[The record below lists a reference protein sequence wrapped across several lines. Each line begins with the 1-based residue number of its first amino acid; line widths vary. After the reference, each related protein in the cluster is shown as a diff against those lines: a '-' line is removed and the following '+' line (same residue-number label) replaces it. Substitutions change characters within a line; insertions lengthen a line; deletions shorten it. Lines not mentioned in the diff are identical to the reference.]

1 MHKLSILLG
10 LSGSEQSMFAADVA
24 WQIARQ
30 CQGSVCAQHV
40 IDSQTMWEIIRND
53 RPGFIGSG
61 PYMNAHETLL
71 ESLRSLSE
79 KLVEKF
85 EAVAGRSDVPSTA
98 VVDEGSPVRRISARA
113 LDHDLVIV
121 GHQPRFSSKS
131 EKEHSR
137 VVRYAV
143 AEALAND
150 CPKPLLVVQDRVDEW
165 KSMTIL
171 LSTDHINLTFV
182 GACLSMAKM
191 LGLPPKLVALASGVR
206 EEPAKK
212 ILDDLKTADP
222 ELKKVAIEI
231 HQLSG
236 IAVEDK
242 VHPWADEEVGLDWT
256 PDPDTLLVIPTRA
269 SGGHRLTVLDTT
281 PNLFVKNLAL
291 SSILLW
297 PEEHTEWNVIAPVSK
312 RHQRAK
318 AKAAR

>member
-10 LSGSEQSMFAADVA
+10 LSGSEQSMFAAEVA

-61 PYMNAHETLL
+61 PYMNSYETLM
-71 ESLRSLSE
+71 ETLRSLAE
-79 KLVEKF
+79 KLVEKY
-85 EAVAGRSDVPSTA
+85 EAVAARGGVVTSA
-98 VVDEGSPVRRISARA
+98 VAEEGNPVERICTRA
-113 LDHDLVIV
+113 ADHDLVIV
-121 GHQPRFSSKS
+121 GHQPRLRSKS
-131 EKEHSR
+131 EHPHTR

-143 AEALAND
+143 AEALANE
-150 CPKPLLVVQDRVDEW
+150 CPKPMLVVQDRVEEW
-165 KSMTIL
+165 NSMTIL

-191 LGLPPKLVALASGVR
+191 LGLTPKIVALSSGVR
-206 EEPAKK
+206 EEPARQ
-212 ILDDLKTADP
+212 LLADLKKADP
-222 ELKKVAIEI
+222 ELKKVSVEV
-231 HQLSG
+231 HELSG

-242 VHPWADEEVGLDWT
+242 VHPWADDEIGLEWT

-269 SGGHRLTVLDTT
+269 TGGHRITVLDTT
-281 PNLFVKNLAL
+281 PELFVRNLAL

-297 PEEHTEWNVIAPVSK
+297 PEEHTEWNIVAPPAK
-312 RHQRAK
+312 RTK
-318 AKAAR
+318 AKATP